1 MTKLI
6 QLKYLCV
13 LICLSLAGCGSG
25 GSESTSQ
32 APEQVVDNSSGSSS
46 NNDSD
51 DSSGQ
56 DSTDD
61 SSDDSSEDSSEDSG
75 SDSDSDQ
82 NDDADNDADND
93 SDDQDADDNTGDD
106 TSEESDL
113 TFATATSTSR
123 FIQHATFGATPT
135 DITNLTGQSASKWFK
150 DQLQLPPSLKLP
162 VVNEY
167 APTEINEDDEFDVL
181 HVGSTTIAFWRHAI
195 SADDQLRQRMAFALS
210 EILVVSN
217 AGGEE
222 LTDIPEAVSS
232 YQDILINH
240 AFGNY
245 RTLLEAVTYSPSM
258 GFYLTYMGN
267 MKGDETTGRVP
278 DENYARELL
287 QLFTL
292 GVVALNQ
299 DGTEQIDDDGKQ
311 IELYS
316 NEDITGL
323 ARVFTGLDLDLDT
336 AEATQ
341 SHEFAIPMAIY
352 PKLHSEKEKS
362 FLGTQIAAGTGAQ
375 ASITQAL
382 DHIFNHPNM
391 PPFVS
396 KQLIQRLVSSNPSSE
411 YVTRVATAFSQ
422 GQFTLPDGSNVG
434 DKQRGDLTATLAA
447 ILFDPEATGEPST
460 SSGKIREP
468 ILRFTQ
474 WARAFEIENVTP
486 EFQEMLWDTS
496 PASMLSQHPYRSKS
510 VFNFF
515 RPGYAA
521 PGTETAAN
529 GLVAPELQITN
540 ATSIPG
546 YTNFMTFYIAGLQGD
561 VDVEELQADFDDN
574 NIRLDARNAVNSFFT
589 DYDKELALAN
599 DVDAL
604 LAHLNLLLSAEQLSA
619 KTLGDIKPII
629 SRIEEDDEEGYLLR
643 VKLAILLVMT
653 SPDYLVQK

>member
-13 LICLSLAGCGSG
+13 LICLSLTGCGSG
-25 GSESTSQ
+25 GSESTNQ

-51 DSSGQ
+51 DNSGQ
-56 DSTDD
+56 DSTDN
-61 SSDDSSEDSSEDSG
+61 SSDDSG
-75 SDSDSDQ
+75 S
-82 NDDADNDADND
+82 DND

-106 TSEESDL
+106 TSEEGDL

-167 APTEINEDDEFDVL
+167 APTEINEGDEDDEFDLL

-267 MKGDETTGRVP
+267 MKGDAATGRVP

-323 ARVFTGLDLDLDT
+323 ARVFTGLDLDHDT
-336 AEATQ
+336 AEETQ
-341 SHEFAIPMAIY
+341 NHEFAIPMAIY
-352 PKLHSEKEKS
+352 PELHSEKEKS

-382 DHIFNHPNM
+382 DHIFNHLNM

-396 KQLIQRLVSSNPSSE
+396 KQLIQRLVSSNPSTE

-604 LAHLNLLLSAEQLSA
+604 LTHLNLLLSAEQLSA
-619 KTLGDIKPII
+619 KTLEDIKPII
-629 SRIEEDDEEGYLLR
+629 SIIEEDDEEGYLLR